1 MHVGKI
7 YVYDNLIYHKEVA
20 NYYYKITPINSL
32 FAPETQQTTLLE
44 AMTNII
50 TDVNMPGSIII
61 RPKAIDNKKIYQSYA
76 DNFKKYGKPE
86 FLDLAK
92 DYILSLKEILSKA
105 IKYRYDIYLV
115 FCDGREDLK
124 KRKNIKL
131 FGESNK
137 PLTQSELELYQ
148 TAEKEIFKKLSRSVH
163 AQKVSEDLALILHN
177 YIAIPIEKKIIDY
190 CVEESPMSLTYH
202 YKQSNK
208 AEFDELYTKT
218 LVASKFERSRLE
230 DITRANDVINSL
242 QLESYPTDVFIKFDL
257 EHTKDF
263 KRDMAG
269 KKESIKKAHKR
280 YISLTDRKDKE
291 AIKAQIVATSG
302 MEADESI
309 ERVKV
314 KWQMFL
320 RIRSNSVQML
330 EKRAD
335 ALMEKF
341 SGVNIRLSQELGEQ
355 LSLANNL
362 FPYRSIFRKYV
373 QLTDISYFVNY
384 NYLGGLYIGDEEEG
398 MIESYTVPGKIPI
411 FYNISKPLL
420 GQTKTSSSVSV
431 YAGETGGGK
440 TQLADHRAFQN
451 MIFKGMRVLTI
462 DPKGDREKK
471 IKLLGDRASHLKIG
485 SDDCQDG
492 MFDAYLINSNYE
504 DALEQVYKD
513 VDAMVRALGLR
524 ISVDYNAI
532 VQAHTEMIKDVKNKI
547 IPRATFTSFIEK
559 LEKYDEYIARQIITL
574 RRTKIGRL
582 FYATEDTKYDSS
594 FNLNKQY
601 NLITFIKT
609 PVPRDQNMDS
619 RDDPNRLDN
628 AIFALAFSRVQNII
642 TNFMKQFGNEEN
654 ILIVDEYKRIKDTP
668 GGEVIIDNCARQVRS
683 WQTHLLIIT
692 QSLSDISS
700 SLLNNT
706 GEIFVGSLKSSEEIE
721 FVLDEMKLNNHQT
734 VRSALI
740 DRTTAEGADENKK
753 YVFLMQDYNNRKCLT
768 KLIIP
773 RCFSEIFRTLKDDE
787 TVSIG
792 GRQYE

>member
-44 AMTNII
+44 AMTSII

-61 RPKAIDNKKIYQSYA
+61 RPKAIDNKKIYQAYA
-76 DNFKKYGKPE
+76 NNFKKYGKPE

-92 DYILSLKEILSKA
+92 DYISSVKEILSKA

-115 FCDGREDLK
+115 FTDGRDDLK

-131 FGESNK
+131 FGQSNK
-137 PLTQSELELYQ
+137 PLARSELELYQ
-148 TAEKEIFKKLSRSVH
+148 TAEKEIFKKLSRSVQ
-163 AQKVSEDLALILHN
+163 AQKITEDLAITLHN
-177 YIAIPIEKKIIDY
+177 YIAIPVEKKLVDY
-190 CVEESPMSLTYH
+190 YVEESPTALTYH
-202 YKQSNK
+202 YKQLHK
-208 AEFDELYTKT
+208 ADYDVIHTKT
-218 LVASKFERSRLE
+218 LVACKFDNDRLE
-230 DITRANDVINSL
+230 DTSRANDVVNSL

-263 KRDMAG
+263 KKNMAG
-269 KKESIKKAHKR
+269 KKENIKKAHKR

-291 AIKAQIVATSG
+291 AIKAQIVANSG

-309 ERVKV
+309 ERVKI
-314 KWQMFL
+314 KFQMFL
-320 RIRSNSVQML
+320 RIRSNNIQML

-341 SGVNIRLSQELGEQ
+341 SGGNIRLSQEIGEQ
-355 LSLANNL
+355 LSLADNL

-411 FYNISKPLL
+411 FYDISKPLL
-420 GQTKTSSSVSV
+420 GKTKTGSSVTV
-431 YAGETGGGK
+431 YAGETSGGK
-440 TQLADHRAFQN
+440 TQLADNRAFQN
-451 MIFKGMRVLTI
+451 MIFKGMRVLTV

-471 IKLLGDRASHLKIG
+471 IQLLGDKASHLKIG

-513 VDAMVRALGLR
+513 VDAMVRALDLR
-524 ISVDYNAI
+524 VSVDYNAI
-532 VQAHTEMIKDVKNKI
+532 VQAHTEMISDVKNKI
-547 IPRATFTSFIEK
+547 LTRATFSSFIEK
-559 LEKYDEYIARQIITL
+559 LGKHDEYVAKQIITL
-574 RRTKIGRL
+574 KRTKIGRL
-582 FYATEDTKYDSS
+582 FYATEETKYDSS

-609 PVPRDQNMDS
+609 PVPRDQNMNS
-619 RDDPNRLDN
+619 KEDPNRLDN

-654 ILIVDEYKRIKDTP
+654 ILIIDEYKRIKDTP
-668 GGEVIIDNCARQVRS
+668 GGEVIIENCARQVRS
-683 WQTHLLIIT
+683 WQTHLILIT

-700 SLLNNT
+700 ALLNNV

-721 FVLDEMKLNNHQT
+721 FVLEEMKLNNHQT

-773 RCFSEIFRTLKDDE
+773 RCFSEVFRTLKDE
-787 TVSIG
+787 EKSLG
-792 GRQYE
+792 EQNL